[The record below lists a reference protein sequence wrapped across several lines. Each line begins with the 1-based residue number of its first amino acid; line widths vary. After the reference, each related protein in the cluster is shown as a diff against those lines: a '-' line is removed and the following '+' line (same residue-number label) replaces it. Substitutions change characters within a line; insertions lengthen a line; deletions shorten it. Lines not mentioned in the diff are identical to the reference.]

1 MFVCSFLL
9 EFGYTFYPLVC
20 MLQFYWQ
27 TDFGWL
33 IERAKSGY
41 ANIVEGKSVVHVYKQ
56 SHALV
61 VTLIQSDG

>member
-1 MFVCSFLL
+1 
-9 EFGYTFYPLVC
+9 

-41 ANIVEGKSVVHVYKQ
+41 ANIVEGQSVVHVY
-56 SHALV
+56 SLMH
-61 VTLIQSDG
+61 